1 MTKILSCGLRLLS
14 KHRFIIQEQRIW
26 KEKGLNLYEGHL
38 RCDVQETHFAT
49 HTWTSDLNALTLLHC
64 FFMTLKGTSGLF
76 QSSRAFCLVFLLL
89 S

>member
-1 MTKILSCGLRLLS
+1 MMTKILSCGLRLLS
-14 KHRFIIQEQRIW
+14 KHRFIIQEQRVW

-64 FFMTLKGTSGLF
+64 FLHDS
-76 QSSRAFCLVFLLL
+76 QRH
-89 S
+89 